1 MYHAIVRRRV
11 RRIFDHINAG
21 DAELMLD
28 GLGDP
33 FEYRFHGRHAI
44 GGVRTSRA
52 AVRAWW
58 ERVFRLLPGLRFTI
72 RDIVVNGPPWHTTIA
87 MRASVAGPL
96 PDGSR
101 YENTIFQF
109 FVLRWGKVVSVE
121 TLEQLQPLER
131 ALRIVADSGVPEAL
145 AEPIEG

>member
-1 MYHAIVRRRV
+1 MEHAIVRRRE
-11 RRIFDHINAG
+11 RRIFARRDAG
-21 DAELMLD
+21 DAERMLD

-33 FEYRFHGRHAI
+33 FEYRFHGDHAL

-52 AVRAWW
+52 AMRAWW

-72 RDIVVNGPPWHTTIA
+72 RDIVVNRRPWHTTIA

-121 TLEQLQPLER
+121 TLEQLQTLER